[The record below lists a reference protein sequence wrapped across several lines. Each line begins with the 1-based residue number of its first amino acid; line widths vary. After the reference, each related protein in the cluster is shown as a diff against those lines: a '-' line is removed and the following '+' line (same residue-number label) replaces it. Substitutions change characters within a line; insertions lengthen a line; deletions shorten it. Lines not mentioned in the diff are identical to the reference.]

1 MKTPRLTL
9 LEKIGFGAGDMA
21 VNVVWSSMA
30 LILTFFYTDI
40 YGLKVSDIALLML
53 LPRLIDAFAD
63 VAMGMI
69 TDKHMT
75 RMGRYRPYLLYFSVP
90 FGLSVMLVYTTP
102 DLAYNGKLMW
112 AYVTYI
118 LMMLVFTSVTI
129 PYISLIGVLTDD
141 PQQRLSANGYRLFF
155 AKVAAF
161 MVTII
166 VPLLAARWGVN
177 HLARGYQI
185 SMALMAGMA
194 TLLFLFCFFTTTE
207 RVKHQ
212 VDEKP
217 LSLQLKLLF
226 KNDQWVVLALVCVI
240 ATIGYVIRGM
250 LGAYY
255 AKYFLYNNLP
265 ASQGALSQFLSTRSL
280 LGGWSSTTT
289 GDAILLSN
297 FLTAGVV
304 ASIVAMVASTWITKR
319 FCKVQLF
326 RWSQI
331 ITAVLSVVLFF
342 AVKPGDVVP
351 AFILYFL
358 VCFVVDLQ
366 APVFWSA
373 IAEAV
378 DYGHV
383 KSGKRVA
390 GISFGGISFC
400 QKMGMSLGGWAVG
413 KLLMFYHYV
422 PNEVQSAFTLTGIA
436 LSLSAIP
443 GIFHLVTGL
452 LMFKYRITDNYY
464 HELMRE
470 QPDTVRADVGATE
483 IATP

>member
-1 MKTPRLTL
+1 MKTPTLTI

-40 YGLKVSDIALLML
+40 YGLKASDIALLML

-69 TDKHMT
+69 TDKHVT
-75 RMGRYRPYLLYFSVP
+75 RMGRYRPYLLLFSVP

-141 PQQRLSANGYRLFF
+141 PQERLSANGYRLFF

-161 MVTII
+161 LVTII

-177 HLARGYQI
+177 HLARGYQV

-212 VDEKP
+212 VEEKP
-217 LSLQLKLLF
+217 LSLQLRLLF

-240 ATIGYVIRGM
+240 ATIGYVIRGS

-265 ASQGALSQFLSTRSL
+265 ANQGALSHFLSTRSL
-280 LGGWSSTTT
+280 LGGWSTTT

-331 ITAVLSVVLFF
+331 ITAVLSLILFL

-378 DYGHV
+378 DYGHI

-400 QKMGMSLGGWAVG
+400 QKMGMSLGGAAVG
-413 KLLMFYHYV
+413 VLLTFYHYV
-422 PNEVQSAFTLTGIA
+422 PDQIQSAFTLTGIA

-443 GIFHLVTGL
+443 GVFHLITGF

-464 HELMRE
+464 HDLMRG
-470 QPDTVRADVGATE
+470 QPDTAP
-483 IATP
+483 IAVDAREVPIA

>member
-194 TLLFLFCFFTTTE
+194 TLLFLFTTTE